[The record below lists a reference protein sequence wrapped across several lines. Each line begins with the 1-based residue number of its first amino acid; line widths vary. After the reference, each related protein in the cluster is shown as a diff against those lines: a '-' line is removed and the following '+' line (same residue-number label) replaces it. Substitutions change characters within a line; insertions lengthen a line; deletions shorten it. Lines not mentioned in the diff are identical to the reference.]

1 MVVRVKWF
9 YHPEET
15 KPGRRP
21 TDGKVSTAL
30 LFNTRLNVTRT
41 LIGYFFFYDLWK
53 DRGMDGVSNFL
64 LLLPYTK
71 QITGDILYLIGWK
84 SDANFLDQSQSV
96 GGQFSTDCRKQP
108 RITLGLF

>member
-96 GGQFSTDCRKQP
+96 GGQFSTECRKQP

>member
-41 LIGYFFFYDLWK
+41 LIGFFFFTIYGRTEAW
-53 DRGMDGVSNFL
+53 M
-64 LLLPYTK
+64 
-71 QITGDILYLIGWK
+71 
-84 SDANFLDQSQSV
+84 ASQT
-96 GGQFSTDCRKQP
+96 FC
-108 RITLGLF
+108 FF

>member
-41 LIGYFFFYDLWK
+41 LTGFFF
-53 DRGMDGVSNFL
+53 FL
-64 LLLPYTK
+64 R
-71 QITGDILYLIGWK
+71 
-84 SDANFLDQSQSV
+84 FME
-96 GGQFSTDCRKQP
+96 GQRHEWRLKLFAYFTLHKTDHR
-108 RITLGLF
+108 

>member
-1 MVVRVKWF
+1 MSNPTKNLNLPYVGKIENMWEGCGGNMVVRVKWF

-41 LIGYFFFYDLWK
+41 LIGYYFFFYDLWK

-71 QITGDILYLIGWK
+71 QITGDILYLIG
-84 SDANFLDQSQSV
+84 
-96 GGQFSTDCRKQP
+96 
-108 RITLGLF
+108 